1 LQRLIRLLVLSR
13 KRDIESIQSLT
24 LALLLLVCA
33 ALASQ
38 SETLETLGAGQGLQ
52 LGPSLDTGLRF
63 SLNATALQSTSFRSL
78 SANQTITIKKVD
90 WANNRSVSSS

>member
-1 LQRLIRLLVLSR
+1 M
-13 KRDIESIQSLT
+13 
-24 LALLLLVCA
+24 CA

-63 SLNATALQSTSFRSL
+63 RLNASALQSSSFRSL

-90 WANNRSVSSS
+90 WAQSRSAMIQRRLTRVD